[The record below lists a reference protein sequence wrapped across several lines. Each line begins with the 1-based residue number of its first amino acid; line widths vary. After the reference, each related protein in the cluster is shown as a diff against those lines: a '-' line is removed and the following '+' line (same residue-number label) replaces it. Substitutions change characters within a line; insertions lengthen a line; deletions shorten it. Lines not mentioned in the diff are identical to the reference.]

1 VIFDVRRFARH
12 QRPAWRTSTVQCFK
26 KEESKTMNLIMQDV
40 TAFKG
45 FAMNKVHRPNCR
57 FTNNLRQAVEILGA
71 SGNVT
76 ALHVQRMS
84 LPDKE
89 KIVSVVEDDSNADLE
104 ALSRFESE
112 GGNAD

>member
-1 VIFDVRRFARH
+1 
-12 QRPAWRTSTVQCFK
+12 
-26 KEESKTMNLIMQDV
+26 MQDV

-45 FAMNKVHRPNCR
+45 FAMDKVHRPNCR
-57 FTNNLRQAVEILGA
+57 FTINLRQAGEILGA

-76 ALHVQRMS
+76 ALHSQRMS

-89 KIVSVVEDDSNADLE
+89 KAYFRVENDSIADLE

-112 GGNAD
+112 GGNAT